1 MPIER
6 CKQALLEMGFTLGKI
21 DDLFKNNPEIV
32 TVEDALNHLEMSSSH
47 SDSDVTIEVD
57 FNRNN

>member
-1 MPIER
+1 
-6 CKQALLEMGFTLGKI
+6 MGFTLEKI

-47 SDSDVTIEVD
+47 SDSDLTIED
-57 FNRNN
+57 EFNGNN